1 MERPSLYGMYIKVL
15 CACFFG
21 TICAVVLFILLWI
34 FSLDKNIYLIA
45 KPVSDSHVD
54 FMLALVTISLAAIGI
69 MIALIAAAIGWASL
83 RFIEYMIEKIEQRVQ
98 KEVIERVS
106 TKVRFEA
113 NKLAVDEARN
123 AVNSM
128 KFDEKLKEFIVNE
141 VEKKLGYR
149 GVESQEG
156 NGDPELLDNQEDS
169 EQEKKIGES
178 SGDQD
183 GDE

>member
-1 MERPSLYGMYIKVL
+1 MERPSLYGMFIKVL

-21 TICAVVLFILLWI
+21 TVCAVVLFILLWI

-83 RFIEYMIEKIEQRVQ
+83 RFIEYTIEKIEQKAQ
-98 KEVIERVS
+98 KEVMERVS
-106 TKVRFEA
+106 TKVKFEA

-123 AVNSM
+123 AINSM
-128 KFDEKLKEFIVNE
+128 KFDEKLREFITDE

-149 GVESQEG
+149 GVETQDDNS
-156 NGDPELLDNQEDS
+156 DLELVDNQEDS
-169 EQEKKIGES
+169 EQKKKIGES
-178 SGDQD
+178 GDDQD
-183 GDE
+183 SN

>member
-1 MERPSLYGMYIKVL
+1 MERPSLYGMFIKVL

-21 TICAVVLFILLWI
+21 TVCAVVLFILLWI

-83 RFIEYMIEKIEQRVQ
+83 RFIEYMIEKIEQKVQ

-106 TKVRFEA
+106 TKVKYEA
-113 NKLAVDEARN
+113 NKAAIDESRKAI
-123 AVNSM
+123 NSM
-128 KFDEKLKEFIVNE
+128 KFDEKLKKFITDE
-141 VEKKLGYR
+141 IEKKLGY
-149 GVESQEG
+149 GGIEIQDG
-156 NGDPELLDNQEDS
+156 NDDSELVNNQEDS
-169 EQEKKIGES
+169 EQKKKIGES
-178 SGDQD
+178 GDDQD
-183 GDE
+183 SDQ